1 MLHPLHHSFGGA
13 TALEHG
19 FLDNAALTFT
29 LALAMGLIAQATAHH
44 LRVPGIVLFLLSG
57 VLLGPD
63 VLNVVRPETLGH
75 GLETLVGMSVAVI
88 LFEGGLNLSFD
99 KLRREAMVIRRLV
112 TIGAVLTGLLAAGV
126 AWLVM
131 GWSWTVS
138 LLFGSLVIVTG
149 PTVIAP
155 LVRRIRLTP
164 KLATIL
170 EAEGVFIDPVGAI
183 LAVFVLE
190 EVLSLQSA
198 ANPGAALLGVP
209 YRLILGGVI
218 GVAGGLIIG
227 FLIRKRGLIPEGLEN
242 VFTLGLALAFFEI
255 SNAII
260 PESGIMQA
268 ATAGLVV
275 GNMNTSVADELKE
288 FKEQLTIMLVGMLF
302 VLLAAN
308 VRLADVTALGWRAAV
323 TIALLIL
330 VVRPIVVAVCTR
342 GSNLTLN
349 EKIFLSWLSP
359 RGIVAAAVA
368 SLFAVRLGEAGLEG
382 GVELQGLVFLVIAS
396 TVVIQ
401 GISGSWV
408 AHRLGLRL
416 PTNNGYVIAGAHALA
431 RSLARSLRDG
441 GHEVALVDTNRL
453 QARAAEAEGFQVA
466 FGNAAEES
474 VLLDVDI
481 EGRRAFLALTANPGV
496 NLLLANTVREH
507 YRCPEAV
514 VAIRRDRAGVRARRV
529 KYDGHQVLFGR
540 ATEIEDWIDALEDGE
555 AVVGTWRWEGDEG
568 DERDKAGGMLF
579 SSGPRPTSR
588 MLALTVSRGGM
599 VTPVDDATQIGKGD
613 RVTLLYPVGQEDS
626 VAERL
631 EGYGWVREEE
641 PAVAATAQ
649 TAEA

>member
-1 MLHPLHHSFGGA
+1 M
-13 TALEHG
+13 
-19 FLDNAALTFT
+19 TFT

-44 LRVPGIVLFLLSG
+44 LRVPGIVLFLLAG
-57 VLLGPD
+57 VVLGPD
-63 VLNVVRPETLGH
+63 VLDVIRPETLGE

-99 KLRREAMVIRRLV
+99 RLRREAMVIRRLV
-112 TIGAVLTGLLAAGV
+112 TVGAVITGVLAAGA
-126 AWLVM
+126 AWLAM
-131 GWSWTVS
+131 GWSWSVS

-183 LAVFVLE
+183 LAVVVLE
-190 EVLSLQSA
+190 EVLALQSA
-198 ANPGAALLGVP
+198 ATPGAALIGIP
-209 YRLILGGVI
+209 TRLVL
-218 GVAGGLIIG
+218 GGLIGIVGGFVIG
-227 FLIRKRGLIPEGLEN
+227 LLIRKRGLIPEGLEN
-242 VFTLGLALAFFEI
+242 VFTLGLALAFFEL
-255 SNAII
+255 SNAIL

-275 GNMNTSVADELKE
+275 GNMNTSVADDLKE

-323 TIALLIL
+323 TIALLIF
-330 VVRPIVVAVCTR
+330 VVRPIVVAICTR

-349 EKIFLSWLSP
+349 EKMFLSWLSP

-368 SLFAVRLGEAGLEG
+368 SLFAVRMAEAGMPG

-408 AHRLGLRL
+408 ANRLGLRL
-416 PTNNGYVIAGAHALA
+416 PTDHGYVIAGAHPLARALA
-431 RSLARSLRDG
+431 RVLKEG
-441 GHEVALVDTNRL
+441 GHDVALVDTNRL
-453 QARAAEAEGFQVA
+453 QVGAAAAEGFQVA
-466 FGNAAEES
+466 YGNAAEES
-474 VLLDVDI
+474 VLLEVDI

-507 YRCPEAV
+507 YRCPEAL
-514 VAIRRDRAGVRARRV
+514 VALRRSRAGVRARRV
-529 KYDGHQVLFGR
+529 KHDGHHVLFGR
-540 ATEIEDWIDALEDGE
+540 AADIEQWADILDDGE
-555 AVVGTWRWEGDEG
+555 AAVETWRWEGDSGE
-568 DERDKAGGMLF
+568 DADRAGGLLF
-579 SSGPRPTSR
+579 SGGAKAAVR
-588 MLALTVSRGGM
+588 MLALAVERGGT
-599 VTPVDDATQIGKGD
+599 VRPVDDRTRIATGD
-613 RVTLLYPVGQEDS
+613 KVTVLYPTRQTDA

-631 EGYGWVREEE
+631 GGYGWVREEAE
-641 PAVAATAQ
+641 QAPSQAAAS
-649 TAEA
+649 